1 MSFVIFG
8 DSFTFPDGTAATNRV
23 HTYAKG
29 FLENDISIHV
39 ICFASE
45 YNTVGDGIING
56 IYFYH
61 PFGQRKRS
69 KYFVVRS
76 FQKLLKYFRTF
87 RLIGKINKDNKIE
100 AINIWSSVF
109 WTHLFAWL
117 LVRVYRTR
125 FILECSEH
133 PLRHYQGG
141 NLNRKIGTYKFIIES
156 NLLDGVFCISR
167 FLIEFYKSHGMNQR
181 KLLLLPSTVD
191 AERFNHNF
199 TSPLPFKYIL
209 YCGSLTILKDGLN
222 ILIESFAKISEKFHD
237 VNLVLI
243 GRFYSGKD
251 EKIIKDLIINLNLTE
266 RVVLLGLLPR
276 TTIPAYL
283 NNAEILTLARPKSMV
298 ADAGFPSKVTEY
310 LATGRPVV
318 VTKVGEI
325 PEYLFDNQNAFLS
338 EPDSVDG
345 FAEKL
350 DSVLSNYEFALKV
363 GEEGKKLT
371 SSIFNYNFQVKRMI
385 EFIHSLT

>member
-8 DSFTFPDGTAATNRV
+8 DSITFPDGTAATNRV

-29 FLENDISIHV
+29 FLGNDIIVHV

-45 YNTVGDGIING
+45 YNTVGDGVING

-61 PFGQRKRS
+61 PFGQRRRN
-69 KYFVVRS
+69 KYFIVRRI
-76 FQKLLKYFRTF
+76 QKLLKYFRTF
-87 RLIGKINKDNKIE
+87 ILIGKINKESKIE
-100 AINIWSSVF
+100 AINIWSGLTG
-109 WTHLFAWL
+109 THLFAWL
-117 LVRVYRTR
+117 LVRVYGTKL
-125 FILECSEH
+125 ILECSEH
-133 PLRHYQGG
+133 PLRNYQGG
-141 NLNRKIGTYKFIIES
+141 YLKRGIGKIKFAIES
-156 NLLDGVFCISR
+156 KLFDGVFCISQ
-167 FLIEFYKSHGMNQR
+167 FLVEFYKIHGMNQR

-191 AERFNHNF
+191 PERFNHRSA
-199 TSPLPFKYIL
+199 SPLSFKYIL

-222 ILIESFAKISEKFHD
+222 ILIESFARISEKFRD

-243 GRFYSGKD
+243 GRFYSEKD
-251 EKIIKDLIINLNLTE
+251 EQIIKDLIIKLNLTE

-276 TTIPAYL
+276 TTIPAYM
-283 NNAEILTLARPKSMV
+283 NNAEILTLARPKSIV

-310 LATGRPVV
+310 LATGRPAV

-325 PEYLFDNQNAFLS
+325 PEYLLDNQNAFLS
-338 EPDSVDG
+338 EPDSIDG

-350 DSVLSNYEFALKV
+350 DFVLSNYEFALKV